1 MRAPYRSLP
10 HQVPHFAVLKVD
22 FMSLNPVSLKLLTA
36 RNMRLVHNLQGSL
49 EFPGIWHL
57 LWCFRRRGEQSQ
69 RPKSLFT
76 LLPPRPSFFRTYPF
90 PPKPSLHGHDVY
102 LLGQWV
108 GGSIKSQAV
117 TAILLS
123 LSCWVQ
129 FRSYVFLGKLEER
142 GSSQG
147 RAKRLKKKKR
157 KESGHDQ
164 KVYYSHV

>member
-1 MRAPYRSLP
+1 MLPLLRLLTANGRRQGLTLQMRAPYQSLP

-57 LWCFRRRGEQSQ
+57 PWCFGRRGEQSQ

-102 LLGQWV
+102 LLV
-108 GGSIKSQAV
+108 TGSHCHSLLGSV
-117 TAILLS
+117 SILR
-123 LSCWVQ
+123 VP
-129 FRSYVFLGKLEER
+129 GKVRGER
-142 GSSQG
+142 
-147 RAKRLKKKKR
+147 K
-157 KESGHDQ
+157 
-164 KVYYSHV
+164 